1 MLEPSATQLETT
13 IMAKTSSASSSARV
27 EKAYAPAKSHYAALN
42 VDTDAALRRL
52 ARIAIST
59 HCWQGDDIRG
69 FGAETA
75 LDGGLATT
83 GNYPGRA
90 RNGDEMRADL
100 DKVFSLVAG
109 PHRVNL
115 HAIYAETTGSCP
127 DRDQLAPEHFARWI
141 DWAKQNRLG
150 MDFNGTFFS
159 HPRAASGMTLAS
171 PDKAVR
177 EFWIAHGVAC
187 RRVAAA
193 MGKAVGSPCVH
204 NVWIPDGMKDV
215 PADRL
220 APRQRLRDSL
230 DRVFKQKIS
239 RDLVL
244 DAVEGKL
251 FGIGSESYVV
261 GSHEF
266 YFGYA
271 LANDKLVTIDTGH
284 YHPTESPVDKVS
296 SVMLFA
302 KELLL
307 HVSRGIRWD
316 SDHAVVL
323 DDELKALACELVRGN
338 FLDRTHIGLDYFDA
352 SINRVAAWTIG
363 LRAMQKALLQALLE
377 PSRAAEAE
385 AANDF
390 TSRLAW
396 QEENKSLPWPAVWDY
411 FCLAHDVPVGD
422 AWLTEIKRHERDV
435 LSKRM

>member
-1 MLEPSATQLETT
+1 
-13 IMAKTSSASSSARV
+13 MAKTSSASSSARV
-27 EKAYAPAKSHYAALN
+27 EKAYALAKAQYASLH
-42 VDTDAALRRL
+42 VDADAAVERL
-52 ARIAIST
+52 AGIPLST
-59 HCWQGDDIRG
+59 HCWQGDDVRG
-69 FGAETA
+69 FGAGSA

-100 DKVFSLVAG
+100 DKVFSLVTG
-109 PHRVNL
+109 PHRVNI
-115 HAIYAETTGSCP
+115 HAIYAESAGRYP
-127 DRDQLAPEHFARWI
+127 DRDEIRPEHFSRWI
-141 DWAKQNRLG
+141 DWATRNRLG
-150 MDFNGTFFS
+150 LDFNGTFFS
-159 HPRAASGMTLAS
+159 HPKAASGMTLAS
-171 PDKAVR
+171 PDKAIR
-177 EFWIAHGVAC
+177 EFWIAHGIAC
-187 RRVAAA
+187 RRIAAA
-193 MGKAVGSPCVH
+193 MGKATGSACVH
-204 NVWIPDGMKDV
+204 NVWVPDGMKDV

-220 APRQRLRDSL
+220 APRQRLRESL
-230 DRVFKQKIS
+230 DRVFKQKIG

-271 LANDKLVTIDTGH
+271 LANDKLVTIDSGH
-284 YHPTESPVDKVS
+284 YHPTESPADKIS
-296 SVMLFA
+296 AVMLFS

-316 SDHAVVL
+316 SDHVVIM
-323 DDELKALACELVRGN
+323 DDELKALACELVRGD
-338 FLDRTHIGLDYFDA
+338 FLGRTHIGLDYFDA

-377 PSRAAEAE
+377 PARAADAE
-385 AANDF
+385 AASDF

-411 FCLAHDVPVGD
+411 FCLANDVPTGD
-422 AWLTEIKRHERDV
+422 AWLAEIKRYERDV
-435 LSKRM
+435 LANRP